1 MKKASLLLSL
11 LCLIAFFT
19 QAQEE
24 EKYTVEVEV
33 NGLSDTAVYMAYY
46 YGKGQYYRD
55 TAYFNE
61 KGIAVFSKNDSL
73 EHGMYS
79 IFLKKAKLFDF
90 MVDVQE
96 LSFKTDTSNY
106 VGHMEVKGGK
116 ENKIFFD
123 YLKYLNEQQV
133 VATNLRKKLKLADE
147 KEKKKIEEEL
157 LSLDKQVKKYISNL
171 HDKHQGTLTSNFIR
185 ALDYPEVPE
194 APINEDGSADST
206 FEYKYFK
213 AHFFDNI
220 DFSDGRLVRTSVFH
234 ERIDY
239 YLDKLT
245 YQNTDSIIKSVDYIL
260 EKSAASPDLFRYSL
274 SYLTSKYERS
284 ERMGM
289 DALFVHLGKNYFMK
303 GKAKPWFSDK
313 QLEKLTERVNAL
325 EPLLIGKKAP
335 NIVVKDTAMKQ
346 FLQLYDIEAKYTI
359 VYIWSPEC
367 GHCKKATPKLRDL
380 YHKVKDQGVEVFAV
394 GNEFENEE
402 WLRFIQKHKLDWIN
416 GSDGNDFT
424 SNFRTLYDVYSTPQT
439 YLLDEDKK
447 ILAKK
452 ISIEALED
460 ILNYYMEKDKKAT
473 EGSDEK

>member
-1 MKKASLLLSL
+1 MKKASLLISL
-11 LCLIAFFT
+11 TCLIAFFT

-33 NGLSDTAVYMAYY
+33 NGLKDTAVYMAYY

-106 VGHMEVKGGK
+106 VGRMEVKGGN

-133 VATNLRKKLKLADE
+133 VATNLRNKLKSADE

-171 HDKHQGTLTSNFIR
+171 HEKHQGTLTSNFIR

-194 APINEDGSADST
+194 APKNEDGTIDST

-220 DFSDGRLVRTSVFH
+220 DFTDGRLVRTSVFH

-260 EKSAASPDLFRYSL
+260 EKSSASPELFRYSL

-313 QLEKLTERVNAL
+313 QLEKLTERVEAL

-346 FLQLYDIEAKYTI
+346 FLQLYDIKAKYTI

-460 ILNYYMEKDKKAT
+460 ILNYYMEKDKKAP
-473 EGSDEK
+473 ENSDEK